1 MVAELN
7 NFHQYDD
14 DGDGTYDR
22 TELEVLH
29 LKPGDVI
36 AANTPYVIRA
46 KSAGEFTLP
55 AADGIMRATQN
66 KDFDCASLKKRY
78 IFHGTYD
85 AVSGSEM
92 VDGHYY
98 AFANG
103 ELRTANSTSV
113 GLSPYRWYVSVEDR
127 TTGEALSPA
136 MLPAKIDIVEREDGS
151 TTGIEAVETTDNAN
165 GDTPVY
171 DLNGRRV
178 GTTRTLHSLSK
189 GVYVVGG
196 KKIMR

>member
-29 LKPGDVI
+29 LKPGSVI

-66 KDFDCASLKKRY
+66 KDFDCASFRSRY
-78 IFHGTYD
+78 VFHGTYD

-103 ELRTANSTSV
+103 
-113 GLSPYRWYVSVEDR
+113 
-127 TTGEALSPA
+127 
-136 MLPAKIDIVEREDGS
+136 
-151 TTGIEAVETTDNAN
+151 
-165 GDTPVY
+165 
-171 DLNGRRV
+171 
-178 GTTRTLHSLSK
+178 
-189 GVYVVGG
+189 
-196 KKIMR
+196 